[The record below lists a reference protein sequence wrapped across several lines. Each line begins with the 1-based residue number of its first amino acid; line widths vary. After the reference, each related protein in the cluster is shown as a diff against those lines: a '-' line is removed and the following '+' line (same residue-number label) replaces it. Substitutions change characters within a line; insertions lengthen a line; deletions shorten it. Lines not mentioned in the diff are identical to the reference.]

1 MGMTGKKSAIAGL
14 TLACLYLFVFLM
26 VRPVSADAIEFG
38 ALEVTKPASELF
50 NPAVDSAVLQARKIE
65 GIEEKDNSKLGELAV
80 ADPPL
85 LTTDADHPLGTPR
98 SATTDPAGVAHF
110 DGLDAGVYQISE
122 ASRHVGNQA
131 VMHIQPFLV
140 YILGGQTTRVHAKT
154 QAPSI
159 LKSASVT
166 QASPGQEVRFKISTE
181 LPPTDK
187 SGKLYQYSVFDSLDG
202 RLEFREI
209 EFAEIRNTT
218 GQFAFSED
226 DFDVSQHGNTVG
238 FSLTSSGLQKISKI
252 RKGHPKTSLSFEIKT
267 FVRESADVSSPVYN
281 SAKFSPDGYCLPS
294 FSKESSEP
302 SEEGCDGL
310 PRPLE
315 SEKVSVFLRKGDILD
330 AQSPA
335 DSKSK
340 GLSNHGWLNNLFP
353 QLGSSGENNGQS
365 DEAGNQTQNPQQSD
379 HRDRGQRNGFLGG
392 LAETGANI
400 IGLFGLA
407 ALAMFIG
414 ILLLR
419 RRESDGEDNE

>member
-14 TLACLYLFVFLM
+14 MLACLYLFVFLM
-26 VRPVSADAIEFG
+26 VRPASADATEFG

-50 NPAVDSAVLQARKIE
+50 NPAEDSAVLQARKIE
-65 GIEEKDNSKLGELAV
+65 GITENNNSKLGELAV
-80 ADPPL
+80 ADPSL
-85 LTTDADHPLGTPR
+85 LTTDADHPLGIPR

-110 DGLDAGVYQISE
+110 DGLDVGVYQISE

-131 VMHIQPFLV
+131 VTHIQPFLV
-140 YILGGQTTRVHAKT
+140 YIYRGQTTRVQAKT

-166 QASPGQEVRFKISTE
+166 QASPGQEVRFKISTD

-209 EFAEIRNTT
+209 EFAEIRNAT
-218 GQFAFSED
+218 GQFALSED
-226 DFDVSQHGNTVG
+226 DFHISQHGNTVV
-238 FSLTSSGLQKISKI
+238 FSLTRAGLQKISKL
-252 RKGHPKTSLSFEIKT
+252 RKGHPEASLSFELKT
-267 FVRESADVSSPVYN
+267 FVRESADISSPIYN

-310 PRPLE
+310 PGPLE
-315 SEKVSVFLRKGDILD
+315 SEKVSVFLRNGNVPHTPSPGDNKG
-330 AQSPA
+330 
-335 DSKSK
+335 KNN
-340 GLSNHGWLNNLFP
+340 SNRGWLGNFFP
-353 QLGSSGENNGQS
+353 RPDSS
-365 DEAGNQTQNPQQSD
+365 DENSDQSEAPGRQAQNTQQSD
-379 HRDRGQRNGFLGG
+379 HSGGEQSSGFLGG

-407 ALAMFIG
+407 VLAIFIG

-419 RRESDGEDNE
+419 RRESDGEENE

>member
-14 TLACLYLFVFLM
+14 MLACLYLFVFLM
-26 VRPVSADAIEFG
+26 VRPASADATEFG

-50 NPAVDSAVLQARKIE
+50 NPAEDSAVLQARKIE
-65 GIEEKDNSKLGELAV
+65 GITEKDNSKLGELAV
-80 ADPPL
+80 ADPSL

-98 SATTDPAGVAHF
+98 SATTDSAGVAHF
-110 DGLDAGVYQISE
+110 DGLDTGVYQISE

-140 YILGGQTTRVHAKT
+140 YILGGQTTQVQAKT

-159 LKSASVT
+159 LKKASVT
-166 QASPGQEVRFKISTE
+166 QASPGQEVRFNIRTE

-187 SGKLYQYSVFDSLDG
+187 SGKLYQYSVFDSLDS
-202 RLEFREI
+202 RLEFRGVES
-209 EFAEIRNTT
+209 AEIRNTT
-218 GQFAFSED
+218 GQFSLSKD
-226 DFDVSQHGNTVG
+226 DFDVSQHGNTVV
-238 FSLTSSGLQKISKI
+238 FALTKTGLERISKI
-252 RKGHPKTSLSFEIKT
+252 RKGHSEALLSLEIKT
-267 FVRESADVSSPVYN
+267 FVLENADVSSPVYN
-281 SAKFSPDGYCLPS
+281 SAKLSPDGYCLPS

-340 GLSNHGWLNNLFP
+340 GPSNHAWLNNLFP
-353 QLGSSGENNGQS
+353 QLGSSGENNDQS

-379 HRDRGQRNGFLGG
+379 HRDRGQRNGFLGA
-392 LAETGANI
+392 LADTGANI
-400 IGLFGLA
+400 IGLLGLA
-407 ALAMFIG
+407 ALTIFIG

-419 RRESDGEDNE
+419 RRKSDDEDNE

>member
-1 MGMTGKKSAIAGL
+1 MGMTGKKSTIAGL
-14 TLACLYLFVFLM
+14 MLVCLCLYIFLL
-26 VRPVSADAIEFG
+26 VRQDPADATEFG
-38 ALEVTKPASELF
+38 ALEVTKPTSDLF

-65 GIEEKDNSKLGELAV
+65 GIGEKDNSKLGELAV
-80 ADPPL
+80 AEPSL
-85 LTTDADHPLGTPR
+85 LTTDADRPLGTPR
-98 SATTDPAGVAHF
+98 SATTDSAGVANF
-110 DGLDAGVYQISE
+110 AGLDAGVYQISE
-122 ASRHVGNQA
+122 VSRHVGNQA
-131 VMHIQPFLV
+131 VMHVQPFLV
-140 YILGGQTTRVHAKT
+140 YIHGGQTTRVQAKT

-187 SGKLYQYSVFDSLDG
+187 SGKLYQYSVFDSLDS
-202 RLEFREI
+202 RLEFRGI

-218 GQFAFSED
+218 GQFSLSD
-226 DFDVSQHGNTVG
+226 DEFNVSQYGNTVG
-238 FSLTSSGLQKISKI
+238 FSLTPSGLQKISKI

-340 GLSNHGWLNNLFP
+340 GPSNHGWLNNLFP

-379 HRDRGQRNGFLGG
+379 HRDRGQRNGFLGA
-392 LAETGANI
+392 LADTGANI
-400 IGLFGLA
+400 IGLLGLA
-407 ALAMFIG
+407 ALTIFIG

>member
-1 MGMTGKKSAIAGL
+1 MGLTGKKSAIAGL
-14 TLACLYLFVFLM
+14 MLACLCLFVFLM
-26 VRPVSADAIEFG
+26 VRPAPADATEIG

-65 GIEEKDNSKLGELAV
+65 GITENDNSKLGELAV
-80 ADPPL
+80 ADPSL

-98 SATTDPAGVAHF
+98 SATTDSGGVAHF

-122 ASRHVGNQA
+122 VSRHVGNQA
-131 VMHIQPFLV
+131 VIHIQPFLV
-140 YILGGQTTRVHAKT
+140 YIHGGQTTRVQAKT

-159 LKSASVT
+159 LKTASVA

-187 SGKLYQYSVFDSLDG
+187 IGKLYQYSVFDSLDG
-202 RLEFREI
+202 RLEFRGI

-218 GQFAFSED
+218 GQFVLSKD
-226 DFDVSQHGNTVG
+226 DFAVSQHGNTVV
-238 FSLTSSGLQKISKI
+238 FSLTPAGLQKISKI
-252 RKGHPKTSLSFEIKT
+252 RKGHPEASLSFEIKT
-267 FVRESADVSSPVYN
+267 FVREGADVSSPIYN

-302 SEEGCDGL
+302 SQEGCGGL
-310 PRPLE
+310 SRPLE
-315 SEKVSVFLRKGDILD
+315 SEKVSVFLRKGNVPHNP
-330 AQSPA
+330 SPG
-335 DSKSK
+335 DNK
-340 GLSNHGWLNNLFP
+340 GRNNSNRGWLGNFFP
-353 QLGSSGENNGQS
+353 RPGSADENNDQS
-365 DEAGNQTQNPQQSD
+365 EAPSKQAQNTRQSD
-379 HRDRGQRNGFLGG
+379 HSGGEQSSGFLGG

-400 IGLFGLA
+400 IGLLGLA